1 MSLFH
6 KRTVAEW
13 RELDSRGIR
22 TLAGDAQKAKE
33 EFSLLQDEL
42 QELATAHEVLAKA
55 NASGSRLRIQQNALA
70 RVESIS
76 DRIRRIKGVLGVVEH
91 DVKEVEK
98 TSNKIIS
105 PPEYA
110 LLFIGNSQLSR
121 LLGFSGILREGE
133 SLIMGSGQW
142 GAATPLI
149 KILFSAK
156 SFTLKISNGNA
167 VLEWERGA
175 NDLAF
180 ANKSSNTSLT
190 VNSFNSLKDQ
200 RFTSPIGR
208 QLSINIF
215 VRIPQQAN
223 PLMLKLGI
231 KTENVLIGTLIIN
244 PPSVSAYA

>member
-1 MSLFH
+1 
-6 KRTVAEW
+6 
-13 RELDSRGIR
+13 
-22 TLAGDAQKAKE
+22 
-33 EFSLLQDEL
+33 
-42 QELATAHEVLAKA
+42 
-55 NASGSRLRIQQNALA
+55 
-70 RVESIS
+70 
-76 DRIRRIKGVLGVVEH
+76 
-91 DVKEVEK
+91 
-98 TSNKIIS
+98 
-105 PPEYA
+105 
-110 LLFIGNSQLSR
+110 
-121 LLGFSGILREGE
+121 
-133 SLIMGSGQW
+133 MGCGQW

-149 KILFSAK
+149 KILLSAK

-223 PLMLKLGI
+223 PSMLKLGI
-231 KTENVLIGTLIIN
+231 KTENLLIGTLIIN